1 MLPLKRKQTFD
12 VFKGELTDRTS
23 LRANSGDFRS
33 AEGGQSGDKT
43 RPEAE
48 APALYE
54 DKQVPV
60 LCWDEVGGDICYA
73 LTKICREGNL
83 SK

>member
-1 MLPLKRKQTFD
+1 MIFGQPK
-12 VFKGELTDRTS
+12 E
-23 LRANSGDFRS
+23 
-33 AEGGQSGDKT
+33 GQSGET

-54 DKQVPV
+54 DKQVPA
-60 LCWDEVGGDICYA
+60 LCWDELGGAICYA